1 MLLFRS
7 ATLGYRDLLSD
18 RPTAN
23 FGGIRPG
30 CWINVIPAGG
40 LVLMP
45 DATTGCKCSYL
56 NSATIALQPAKK
68 K

>member
-7 ATLGYRDLLSD
+7 ATLGYRDLLGD

-23 FGGIRPG
+23 VGGIRPG
-30 CWINVIPAGG
+30 CWINVIPTGG

-56 NSATIALQPAKK
+56 NAATIALQPAGKK
-68 K
+68 